1 MPSSL
6 LNQEE
11 AETAETGMRG
21 GEREGGVERESHFL
35 KREGEIER
43 GTHEREGGHTLLWPD
58 IGREKKNGNVLH
70 VAPSKLL

>member
-6 LNQEE
+6 LNQEKS
-11 AETAETGMRG
+11 ETIEIGMRG

-35 KREGEIER
+35 KREGEIE
-43 GTHEREGGHTLLWPD
+43 GATHEREGGHTLLWLD

-70 VAPSKLL
+70 VAMSKLL